1 MLEKFFRKIFFKI
14 YSTIFPTF
22 LAFRSEKLILKSFF
36 KFFLL
41 KSAKILAFL
50 WILGTFSTKN
60 WKPEYPRTQGVF
72 TQTRQKP
79 KNYNL
84 DRPEP
89 KKWYPNPTQTWLL
102 LPKPITTRDY
112 KEEKGG

>member
-22 LAFRSEKLILKSFF
+22 LAFRSEKLILKPFL

-50 WILGTFSTKN
+50 WILGTFSTKI
-60 WKPEYPRTQGVF
+60 WKPEYPKTRGVF

-79 KNYNL
+79 ENYNP
-84 DRPEP
+84 DPTRTREVIPEP
-89 KKWYPNPTQTWLL
+89 DP
-102 LPKPITTRDY
+102 DY
-112 KEEKGG
+112 NTMCVKN